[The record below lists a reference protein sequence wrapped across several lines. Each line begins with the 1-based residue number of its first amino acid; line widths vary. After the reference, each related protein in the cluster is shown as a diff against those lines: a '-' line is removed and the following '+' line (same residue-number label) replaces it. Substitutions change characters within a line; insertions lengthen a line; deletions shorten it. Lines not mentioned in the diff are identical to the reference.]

1 MALDMTGEYIRPV
14 PRTAV
19 WSALNDPKLLQLC
32 IPGCESLEQ
41 VSKTEFAV
49 VARLA
54 VGPVKARFKSKV
66 RLQDLDS
73 PQGYTIVG
81 EGEGG
86 IAGFAKGNAAVVLAD
101 ADGGTKL
108 SYHAQAQIGGK
119 LAQLGQRL
127 VAGTAKK
134 IADLFFSNFAAAIAP
149 KQERLRRPC
158 RSLSPKAAFN

>member
-1 MALDMTGEYIRPV
+1 MALDMTGEYVLPV
-14 PRTAV
+14 LRAAV
-19 WSALNDPKLLQLC
+19 WSALNDPELLQQC

-41 VSKTEFAV
+41 ISKTEFAV

-54 VGPVKARFKSKV
+54 VGPVKARFKGKI
-66 RLQDLDS
+66 RLQDLDP

-81 EGEGG
+81 EGDGS

-108 SYHAQAQIGGK
+108 NYRAQAHIGGK

-134 IADLFFSNFAAAIAP
+134 IADLFFADFVAALAP
-149 KQERLRRPC
+149 KQE
-158 RSLSPKAAFN
+158 